1 MLRIYI
7 IRHGQTNANIRFECV
22 GRTDISLNEAGRKQ
36 SEELAE
42 RLSDVNADKIY
53 ISPLVRTKETIDYYL
68 TQHKGIPVETA
79 PELIER
85 DFGDWEGLTFD
96 EIKEQN
102 REAFDNWQ
110 ADQINYVLPGGEC
123 SGQVQERINTF
134 FDRIT
139 KENEGKTIFVV
150 THLGTARHSISRL
163 LRLRPEESW
172 RFTMFN
178 ASYAV
183 IDYDNTTDCGVLKYL
198 NS

>member
-7 IRHGQTNANIRFECV
+7 IRHAQTNANIRFECV
-22 GRTDISLNEAGRKQ
+22 GRKDIPLNEAGHIQ
-36 SEELAE
+36 SKELAK
-42 RLSDVNADKIY
+42 RLSDVTADKIY
-53 ISPLVRTKETIDYYL
+53 ISPLIRTKETIDYYL
-68 TQHKGIPVETA
+68 TEHKGIPVQTA

-96 EIKEQN
+96 EIEAQN
-102 REAFDNWQ
+102 KDAFDQWQ
-110 ADQINYVLPGGEC
+110 SDQINFVIPGGEC
-123 SGQVQERINTF
+123 SARVQERINSF

-139 KENEGKTIFVV
+139 KENENKTIFVV

>member
-7 IRHGQTNANIRFECV
+7 IRHAQTNANIRFECV
-22 GRTDISLNEAGRKQ
+22 GRKDIPLNEAGHIQ
-36 SEELAE
+36 SKELAE
-42 RLSDVNADKIY
+42 RLSDVTADKIY
-53 ISPLVRTKETIDYYL
+53 ISPLIRTKETIDYYL
-68 TQHKGIPVETA
+68 TEHKGIPVQTA

-96 EIKEQN
+96 EIEAQN
-102 REAFDNWQ
+102 KEAFDQWQ
-110 ADQINYVLPGGEC
+110 SDQINFVIPGGEC
-123 SGQVQERINTF
+123 SARVQERINSF

-139 KENEGKTIFVV
+139 KENENKTIFVV

-163 LRLRPEESW
+163 LRLKPEESW